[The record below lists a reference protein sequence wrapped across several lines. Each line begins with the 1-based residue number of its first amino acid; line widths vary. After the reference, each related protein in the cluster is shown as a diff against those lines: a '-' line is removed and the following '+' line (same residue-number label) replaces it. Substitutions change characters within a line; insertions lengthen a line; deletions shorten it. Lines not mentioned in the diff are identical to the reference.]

1 MKIHRI
7 TKQFVLLPA
16 LICSMASCSNGD
28 MVPQQTQGDF
38 VSFAEPKVKL
48 TATQTRAVVE
58 GSELPNSSS
67 FGVLGYCLA
76 YTAGTTNLDANT
88 GPRTWYTKRTL
99 AVPHVFRNLQV
110 TKNGATCTYTAV
122 KGTTTQQ
129 DVKNGLVAWYPQ
141 NDYRYTFMAYYP
153 YSGWSVPA
161 INKTGEPAISYSL
174 SDISNNPDLMVDSK
188 VDMMRGA
195 GSVKFEFKHLMTG
208 LVLKINNYDSGKQLN
223 ISQLEIS
230 GTFHKKV
237 SISTDL
243 NPVVSETFPDSHS
256 FGSQAV
262 PASSSKELAPLLF
275 LPKPQSPGVNNIGS
289 DIKISISYTSLQD
302 GVNRTQVIPFP
313 DWTSFNPQPGF
324 MYTLQLTFKG
334 DALLLD
340 IIDANNGLWEGGSSV
355 DSDITFS

>member
-16 LICSMASCSNGD
+16 LICSMASCSNED

-58 GSELPNSSS
+58 GSELPNNSS

-110 TKNGATCTYTAV
+110 TKNGTYTAV

-129 DVKNGLVAWYPQ
+129 DVNNGLVAWYPQ

-153 YSGWSVPA
+153 YSGWTVPD

-208 LVLKINNYDSGKQLN
+208 LVLKINNYDGEKQLK
-223 ISQLEIS
+223 ISHLEIS
-230 GTFHKKV
+230 GKFYKNV

-243 NPVVSETFPDSHS
+243 NPVVSGEFTDTHS
-256 FGSQAV
+256 FGPQAV
-262 PASSSKELAPLLF
+262 PASSSKELDPLLF
-275 LPKPQSPGVNNIGS
+275 LPKPQSPGVNDIGS

-302 GVNRTQVIPFP
+302 GVNKTQDILFP
-313 DWTSFNPQPGF
+313 NWTSFNPQPGF